1 MNALN
6 ELMCVIAKLH
16 EHIIQ
21 DHSGHIQLGTV
32 AATIVI
38 AALNSSSK
46 GSNLFHEK
54 LHCRFL
60 TYWWLTQ
67 KRGSLQS
74 RL

>member
-1 MNALN
+1 MNVLN
-6 ELMCVIAKLH
+6 ELMCVIAKLTY
-16 EHIIQ
+16 IIQ
-21 DHSGHIQLGTV
+21 DHSGHIQLGTL
-32 AATIVI
+32 AATIVN